1 MVTKINR
8 TSFNDVLGSMDLGS
22 IFYPRYIA
30 ADVISRYV
38 RAMENS
44 LGSNVETLYKLVGG
58 KAEIMDQLRARVFD
72 PTEFPDTESYIWFLR
87 NNVMRTTGL
96 DFPLPD
102 GDVEQQARMMFAQLA
117 KVGALTILEN

>member
-1 MVTKINR
+1 MKIR
-8 TSFNDVLGSMDLGS
+8 IEED
-22 IFYPRYIA
+22 IFSGTA
-30 ADVISRYV
+30 
-38 RAMENS
+38 
-44 LGSNVETLYKLVGG
+44 
-58 KAEIMDQLRARVFD
+58 AEIMDQLRARVFD

>member
-1 MVTKINR
+1 MKIR
-8 TSFNDVLGSMDLGS
+8 IEKD
-22 IFYPRYIA
+22 
-30 ADVISRYV
+30 
-38 RAMENS
+38 
-44 LGSNVETLYKLVGG
+44 TLSGTA
-58 KAEIMDQLRARVFD
+58 AEIMDQLRARVFD